1 MSHASNRTGLAI
13 FTQRWFGLLRPGRRG
28 PGTGPQRQPPGQV
41 TAPPGRGVESAAGEA
56 SLVIHKNDDG
66 LSERI
71 DAELCAFNDEATG
84 HHDLQP
90 LRVAM
95 WNGNDLLG
103 GLSGSTWGGCGYIDL
118 IWVRSDCRR
127 SGMGTRLLE
136 AGEGEIRRRGCDQ
149 VALSTYSFQAPAFYA
164 RVGYVECG
172 RRADFPHGHD
182 QILFTKRLGLSARAA
197 TALDCFGCSWRDSQ
211 AWLETIGS

>member
-1 MSHASNRTGLAI
+1 MIHASNRTGSATLS
-13 FTQRWFGLLRPGRRG
+13 QRWFGLLRPGRRS
-28 PGTGPQRQPPGQV
+28 PGTGQPGHFR
-41 TAPPGRGVESAAGEA
+41 APPGRGAEAAADGT
-56 SLVIHKNDDG
+56 SLVIHEKDDG

-71 DAELCAFNDEATG
+71 DAELSAFNAEATG

-95 WNGNDLLG
+95 WDGPDLLG

-127 SGMGTRLLE
+127 RGMGTRLLE
-136 AGEGEIRRRGCDQ
+136 AGEGEIRRRGCDH
-149 VALSTYSFQAPAFYA
+149 VALSTYSFQAPAFYV

-172 RRADFPHGHD
+172 RRPDFPQGYD
-182 QILFTKRLGLSARAA
+182 QILFTKRLGLSAIAA
-197 TALDCFGCSWRDSQ
+197 TALDRSGCSSRDSQ
-211 AWLETIGS
+211 AWLETTGS